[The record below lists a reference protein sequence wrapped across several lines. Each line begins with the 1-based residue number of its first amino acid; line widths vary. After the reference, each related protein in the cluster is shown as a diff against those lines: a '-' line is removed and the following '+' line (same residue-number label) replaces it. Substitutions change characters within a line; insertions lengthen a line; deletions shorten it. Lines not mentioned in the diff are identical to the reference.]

1 MVWWVKNEMVK
12 LPLNTVTDD
21 LIQYDVPDFMRF
33 MFKTHLQLK
42 HQRNRKRL
50 SAAQASNTSIPLPP
64 FTRHCEFSWNS
75 RKPSVKFFYCKV
87 TERKSFPQKHFSQ
100 NSAFFTDCGKKN
112 KQFWVW
118 KRNSGRGLDICL
130 SSKRSLALF
139 QQLTQMPSRLSQ
151 ESLLTQT
158 WSVLSLHSLK
168 RPAGADS
175 SSCKQSASREEKFSY
190 HWNAK

>member
-21 LIQYDVPDFMRF
+21 MIQYVQNTFTV
-33 MFKTHLQLK
+33 KTPAKL
-42 HQRNRKRL
+42 L

-75 RKPSVKFFYCKV
+75 RKPSVTFFTVKSLTENRSHKNISV
-87 TERKSFPQKHFSQ
+87 KILRFSQTVERKT
-100 NSAFFTDCGKKN
+100 NS
-112 KQFWVW
+112 
-118 KRNSGRGLDICL
+118 SGCRGLDICL

-139 QQLTQMPSRLSQ
+139 QQETQMPSRLSQ

-158 WSVLSLHSLK
+158 WTVLSLHSLK

>member
-1 MVWWVKNEMVK
+1 MSKKWNGKVTTEHRHRWHDSIQRPWFHVFHVQNTFTVKTPAK
-12 LPLNTVTDD
+12 L
-21 LIQYDVPDFMRF
+21 
-33 MFKTHLQLK
+33 
-42 HQRNRKRL
+42 L

-75 RKPSVKFFYCKV
+75 RKPSVTFFTVKSLKENHSHKNISV
-87 TERKSFPQKHFSQ
+87 KILRFSQTVERKT
-100 NSAFFTDCGKKN
+100 NS
-112 KQFWVW
+112 
-118 KRNSGRGLDICL
+118 SGCRGLDICL

-139 QQLTQMPSRLSQ
+139 QQETQMPSRLSQ

>member
-1 MVWWVKNEMVK
+1 MSKKWNGKVTTEHRHRWHDSIRRPWFHVFHVQNTFTVKTPAK
-12 LPLNTVTDD
+12 L
-21 LIQYDVPDFMRF
+21 
-33 MFKTHLQLK
+33 
-42 HQRNRKRL
+42 L

-75 RKPSVKFFYCKV
+75 RKPSVTFFTVKSLTENRSHKNISV
-87 TERKSFPQKHFSQ
+87 KILRFSQTVERKT
-100 NSAFFTDCGKKN
+100 NS
-112 KQFWVW
+112 
-118 KRNSGRGLDICL
+118 SGCRGLDICL

-139 QQLTQMPSRLSQ
+139 QQETQMPSRLSQ

>member
-12 LPLNTVTDD
+12 VPLNTVTDD
-21 LIQYDVPDFMRF
+21 MIQYDVPDFMCF

-42 HQRNRKRL
+42 HQRNYFQQLRRQTPAFL
-50 SAAQASNTSIPLPP
+50 FLLLLVTANSPETAENLQLRF
-64 FTRHCEFSWNS
+64 FTVKSLKENHSHKNI
-75 RKPSVKFFYCKV
+75 SVKILRFSQTV
-87 TERKSFPQKHFSQ
+87 ERKT
-100 NSAFFTDCGKKN
+100 NS
-112 KQFWVW
+112 
-118 KRNSGRGLDICL
+118 SGCRGLDICL

-139 QQLTQMPSRLSQ
+139 QQETQMPSRLSQ

>member
-1 MVWWVKNEMVK
+1 MSKKWNGKGTTEHRHRWHDSIWRPWFHVFHVQNTFTVKTPAK
-12 LPLNTVTDD
+12 L
-21 LIQYDVPDFMRF
+21 
-33 MFKTHLQLK
+33 
-42 HQRNRKRL
+42 L

-75 RKPSVKFFYCKV
+75 RKPSVTFFTVKSLTENRSHKNISV
-87 TERKSFPQKHFSQ
+87 KILRFSQTVERKT
-100 NSAFFTDCGKKN
+100 NS
-112 KQFWVW
+112 
-118 KRNSGRGLDICL
+118 SGCRGLDICL

-139 QQLTQMPSRLSQ
+139 QQETQMPSRLSQ

>member
-12 LPLNTVTDD
+12 VPLNTVTDD
-21 LIQYDVPDFMRF
+21 MIQYVQNTFTV
-33 MFKTHLQLK
+33 KTPAKL
-42 HQRNRKRL
+42 L

-75 RKPSVKFFYCKV
+75 RKPSVTFFTVKSLTENRSHKNISV
-87 TERKSFPQKHFSQ
+87 KILRFSQTVERKT
-100 NSAFFTDCGKKN
+100 NS
-112 KQFWVW
+112 
-118 KRNSGRGLDICL
+118 SGCRGLDICL

-139 QQLTQMPSRLSQ
+139 QQETQMPSRLSQ

>member
-12 LPLNTVTDD
+12 VPLNTVTDD
-21 LIQYDVPDFMRF
+21 MIQYDVPDFMCF
-33 MFKTHLQLK
+33 MFKTFTVKTPAKL
-42 HQRNRKRL
+42 L

-75 RKPSVKFFYCKV
+75 RKPSVKSLTENRSHKNISVKILRFSQTV
-87 TERKSFPQKHFSQ
+87 ERKT
-100 NSAFFTDCGKKN
+100 NS
-112 KQFWVW
+112 
-118 KRNSGRGLDICL
+118 SGCRGLDICL

-139 QQLTQMPSRLSQ
+139 QQETQMPSRLSQ

>member
-1 MVWWVKNEMVK
+1 MSKKWNGKVTTEHRHRWHDSIRRPWFHAFHVQNTFTVKTPAK
-12 LPLNTVTDD
+12 L
-21 LIQYDVPDFMRF
+21 
-33 MFKTHLQLK
+33 
-42 HQRNRKRL
+42 L

-75 RKPSVKFFYCKV
+75 RKPSVTFFTVKSLKENRSHKNISV
-87 TERKSFPQKHFSQ
+87 KILRFSQTVERKT
-100 NSAFFTDCGKKN
+100 NS
-112 KQFWVW
+112 
-118 KRNSGRGLDICL
+118 SGCRGLDICL

-139 QQLTQMPSRLSQ
+139 QQETQMPSRLSQ

>member
-1 MVWWVKNEMVK
+1 MSKKWNGKVTTEHRHRWPNSIRRPWFHVFHVQNTFTVKTPAK
-12 LPLNTVTDD
+12 L
-21 LIQYDVPDFMRF
+21 
-33 MFKTHLQLK
+33 
-42 HQRNRKRL
+42 L

-118 KRNSGRGLDICL
+118 KRNWCRGLDICL
-130 SSKRSLALF
+130 SSKRSLVLF
-139 QQLTQMPSRLSQ
+139 QQETQMPSRLSQ
-151 ESLLTQT
+151 ESLRTQT

>member
-1 MVWWVKNEMVK
+1 MSKKWNGK
-12 LPLNTVTDD
+12 VTTEHRHRWHD
-21 LIQYDVPDFMRF
+21 LIRRPWFHVFHVQNTFTV
-33 MFKTHLQLK
+33 KTPAKL
-42 HQRNRKRL
+42 L

-75 RKPSVKFFYCKV
+75 RKPSVTFFTVKSLKENHSHKNISV
-87 TERKSFPQKHFSQ
+87 KILRFSQTVERKT
-100 NSAFFTDCGKKN
+100 NS
-112 KQFWVW
+112 
-118 KRNSGRGLDICL
+118 SGCRGLDICL

-139 QQLTQMPSRLSQ
+139 QQETQMPSRLSQ